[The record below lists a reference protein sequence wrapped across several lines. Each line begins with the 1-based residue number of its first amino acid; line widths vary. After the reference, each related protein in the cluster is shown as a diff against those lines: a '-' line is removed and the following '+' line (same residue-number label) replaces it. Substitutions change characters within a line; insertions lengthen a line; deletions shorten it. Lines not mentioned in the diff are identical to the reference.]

1 MTTTDTTPLSSTL
14 RRTLRRTFGFRAL
27 REGQEEVIRSVMAG
41 QDTLAIM
48 PTGAGKS
55 LCYQLP
61 GAELPGTTVIV
72 SPLISLMKDQVDKL
86 RGLGI
91 DAVQVNS
98 TLTASEE
105 SEVLEEIAKEQRDF
119 VFVTPERVTQPE
131 FLETLKNNKIDV
143 FVIDEAHCISQWGH
157 DFRPSYLHLREVV
170 AALGNPPVLALT
182 ATATP
187 EVVEDIRR
195 QLGREEMEVVDI
207 GVYRENL
214 RFEVIPT
221 PREESKQSN
230 LARLLGKTSGE
241 LGEMEGTG
249 IVYVST
255 IKDCEAVT
263 EYLESL
269 GIDVLRYHGRL
280 GARERKRNQDR
291 FMAGTLKVIVATN
304 AFGMGIDKP
313 DIRFV
318 IHYNLPGSLESYY
331 QEAGRAGRD
340 GEPARCILFYQ
351 AEDKN
356 TQIFFLNGRYPKQE
370 HFTTVYKA
378 LEKVGAE
385 RRDVLAAEV
394 DKRSVGVA
402 LAKVKVV
409 LATMKDLEM
418 VAEPEP
424 GLYRLLRGGF
434 TPEELDEMAGRYE
447 KRAETDRDKLRRMVL
462 YAQTA
467 LCRWKAILDY
477 FGQDLGNGHDPDH
490 CGHCDNCSHP
500 IHELA
505 PPPAEI
511 PVRPPHGSS
520 ELLPLP
526 PLFGDRDPASLQPG
540 DQVTLPIFGAGRV
553 VTNDRTLVVELSGG
567 EVREFRR

>member
-1 MTTTDTTPLSSTL
+1 MTTTDAIPFSNL

-27 REGQEEVIRSVMAG
+27 REGQEEVIRSILAG

-86 RGLGI
+86 RELGI
-91 DAVQVNS
+91 NAAQVNS

-105 SEVLEEIAKEQRDF
+105 NEVLEEIAKEQREF

-131 FLETLKNNKIDV
+131 FLETLRTNRIDV

-170 AALGNPPVLALT
+170 EALGNPPVLALT

-187 EVVEDIRR
+187 EVIDDIRR

-214 RFEVIPT
+214 RFEVIPA
-221 PREESKQSN
+221 PREEAKRN
-230 LARLLGKTSGE
+230 TLARL

-269 GIDVLRYHGRL
+269 GIDAIRYHGRL

-291 FMAGTLKVIVATN
+291 FMAGDLKVIVATN

-351 AEDKN
+351 AEDK
-356 TQIFFLNGRYPKQE
+356 QHPDLLPERALPEAGALRRRLQSPGEARGRPPGRAGQRGPQAGLGRGPGQGE
-370 HFTTVYKA
+370 G
-378 LEKVGAE
+378 GARHDE
-385 RRDVLAAEV
+385 GPGDGGRARARPLPPSAGRPHTRGARRDGHPLRAAGR
-394 DKRSVGVA
+394 DRPRQAAADGPLRSDGP
-402 LAKVKVV
+402 LP
-409 LATMKDLEM
+409 LEGH
-418 VAEPEP
+418 P
-424 GLYRLLRGGF
+424 RLLR
-434 TPEELDEMAGRYE
+434 R
-447 KRAETDRDKLRRMVL
+447 
-462 YAQTA
+462 
-467 LCRWKAILDY
+467 
-477 FGQDLGNGHDPDH
+477 
-490 CGHCDNCSHP
+490 
-500 IHELA
+500 
-505 PPPAEI
+505 
-511 PVRPPHGSS
+511 GS
-520 ELLPLP
+520 
-526 PLFGDRDPASLQPG
+526 
-540 DQVTLPIFGAGRV
+540 
-553 VTNDRTLVVELSGG
+553 
-567 EVREFRR
+567 REWP

>member
-1 MTTTDTTPLSSTL
+1 MTETETVPLSNL
-14 RRTLRRTFGFRAL
+14 RRTLRRTFGFREL
-27 REGQEEVIRSVMAG
+27 REGQEEVIRSILAG
-41 QDTLAIM
+41 RDTLAIM

-86 RGLGI
+86 QELGI
-91 DAVQVNS
+91 DAAQVNS
-98 TLTASEE
+98 TLSPAEE
-105 SEVLEEIAKEQRDF
+105 SEVLEEIGKEQREF
-119 VFVTPERVTQPE
+119 VFVTPERLAKPE
-131 FLETLKNNKIDV
+131 FLETLRTNRIDV
-143 FVIDEAHCISQWGH
+143 FVVDEAHCISQWGH
-157 DFRPSYLHLREVV
+157 DFRPSYLHLREAV

-187 EVVEDIRR
+187 EVVDDIRR
-195 QLGREEMEVVDI
+195 QLGREEMEVFDI

-214 RFEVIPT
+214 RLEVIPA
-221 PREESKQSN
+221 PREESKRST
-230 LARLLGKTSGE
+230 LARL

-269 GIDVLRYHGRL
+269 GLDVARYHGRL

-291 FMAGTLKVIVATN
+291 FMAGDLKVIVATN
-304 AFGMGIDKP
+304 AFGMGIDKA

-340 GEPARCILFYQ
+340 GEPSRCILLYLP
-351 AEDKN
+351 EDRN
-356 TQIFFLNGRYPKQE
+356 TQIFFLNGRYPKRE
-370 HFTTVYKA
+370 HFLAVYKA
-378 LEKVGAE
+378 LERLDAGGREV
-385 RRDVLAAEV
+385 AAGEIE
-394 DKRSVGVA
+394 KRADGVA

-418 VAEPEP
+418 VAEPSP
-424 GLYRLLRGGF
+424 GEYRLLRGGF
-434 TPEELDEMAGRYE
+434 TAGELDAMAERYE
-447 KRAETDRDKLRRMVL
+447 KRAESDRDRLRRMVL

-467 LCRWKAILDY
+467 LCRWKALLDY
-477 FGQDLGNGHDPDH
+477 FGEEFGKER

-500 IHELA
+500 IQELA
-505 PPPAEI
+505 APPAEM
-511 PVRPPHGSS
+511 PVHPPNRAA
-520 ELLPLP
+520 EVLPLP
-526 PLFGDRDPASLQPG
+526 PILGDRDPATLQPG
-540 DQVTLPIFGAGRV
+540 EPVTLPVFGAGEVRSVDDHSV
-553 VTNDRTLVVELSGG
+553 VIEFAGR

>member
-1 MTTTDTTPLSSTL
+1 MTTDAIPLSTL

-61 GAELPGTTVIV
+61 GAEMPGTTVIV

-86 RGLGI
+86 HELGI
-91 DAVQVNS
+91 DAAQVNS

-131 FLETLKNNKIDV
+131 FLETLKSNKIDV

-157 DFRPSYLHLREVV
+157 DFRPSYLRLREVV
-170 AALGNPPVLALT
+170 EALGNPPVLALT

-195 QLGREEMEVVDI
+195 QLGREEMAVVDI

-214 RFEVIPT
+214 RFEVIPA
-221 PREESKQSN
+221 PREESKRTT
-230 LARLLGKTSGE
+230 LGRL

-269 GIDVLRYHGRL
+269 GIDAVRYHGRL

-291 FMAGTLKVIVATN
+291 FMAGDLKVIVATN
-304 AFGMGIDKP
+304 AFGMGIDKA

-318 IHYNLPGSLESYY
+318 VHYNLPGSLESYY

-370 HFTTVYKA
+370 HFIAVYKA
-378 LEKVGAE
+378 LEKLGAE
-385 RRDVLAAEV
+385 RREVLAGEV
-394 DKRSVGVA
+394 HKRASDVA
-402 LAKVKVV
+402 QAKVKVV

-434 TPEELDEMAGRYE
+434 TAEELDEMAVRYE
-447 KRAETDRDKLRRMVL
+447 KRAEADRDKLRRMVL

-477 FGQDLGNGHDPDH
+477 FGQDLGGDRGDR

-500 IHELA
+500 IRELAA

-526 PLFGDRDPASLQPG
+526 PLFGDRDPAALQPG
-540 DQVTLPIFGAGRV
+540 DEVTLPIFGTGRV
-553 VTNDRTLVVELSGG
+553 VANDRTLVVELSGG

>member
-1 MTTTDTTPLSSTL
+1 MAETIQLSTL

-27 REGQEEVIRSVMAG
+27 REGQEEVIRSIIEG
-41 QDTLAIM
+41 RDTLAIM

-61 GAELPGTTVIV
+61 GAQLPGTTVIV

-86 RGLGI
+86 QELGI
-91 DAVQVNS
+91 DAAQVNS

-105 SEVLEEIAKEQRDF
+105 GEILEQIQKEQREF
-119 VFVTPERVTQPE
+119 VFVTPERLTQPE
-131 FLETLKNNKIDV
+131 FLETLRTNKIDV
-143 FVIDEAHCISQWGH
+143 FVIDEAHCISHWGH
-157 DFRPSYLHLREVV
+157 DFRPSYLHLRE
-170 AALGNPPVLALT
+170 AIATLGNPPVLALT

-195 QLGREEMEVVDI
+195 QLGREDMEVVDI

-221 PREESKQSN
+221 PREESKRET
-230 LARLLGKTSGE
+230 LARL

-269 GIDVLRYHGRL
+269 GFAVARYHGRL
-280 GARERKRNQDR
+280 GARERKRTQDR
-291 FMAGTLKVIVATN
+291 FMAGDLKVIVATN

-318 IHYNLPGSLESYY
+318 VHYNLPGSLESYY

-340 GEPARCILFYQ
+340 GEPARCILFHQ
-351 AEDKN
+351 QEDKN
-356 TQIFFLNGRYPKQE
+356 TQIFFLNGRYPKVE
-370 HFTTVYKA
+370 HFNAVYESLERNKA
-378 LEKVGAE
+378 DRQEVAIDE
-385 RRDVLAAEV
+385 IHRRSKEV
-394 DKRSVGVA
+394 PQTK
-402 LAKVKVV
+402 LKVV
-409 LATMKDLEM
+409 LASMKDLEM
-418 VAEPEP
+418 VAETSP
-424 GLYRLLRGGF
+424 GQYRLLRGGLSD
-434 TPEELDEMAGRYE
+434 EELEEMAKRYE
-447 KRAETDRDKLRRMVL
+447 QRAEADRDKLRRMVL

-477 FGQDLGNGHDPDH
+477 FGQDLGKDR

-500 IHELA
+500 IRELA
-505 PPPAEI
+505 DPPRAEI
-511 PVRPPHGSS
+511 PVRPPRHA
-520 ELLPLP
+520 EEVLPLP
-526 PLFGDRDPASLQPG
+526 PILGVRDPADLKPG
-540 DQVTLPIFGAGRV
+540 DAVTLPMFGAGQVRSV
-553 VTNDRTLVVELSGG
+553 DDRSLVIQFAE